1 MSVSV
6 AMQAIQLSL
15 EPLFKEAEEKGLW
28 FFHESSEV
36 GEIWYSP
43 EGLRLKQSQGEY
55 VWAPE
60 HWELRSPIGYM
71 KSLRAQAENIVDEFN
86 SLSKRFGHGKSLELT
101 EAANA
106 SKVEPDA

>member
-1 MSVSV
+1 MSPITRLKKITGVKKLYWHV
-6 AMQAIQLSL
+6 AVMS
-15 EPLFKEAEEKGLW
+15 KEAEEKGLW

-71 KSLRAQAENIVDEFN
+71 KSLRAQVRTSSTSSILCQSDSATENHLN
-86 SLSKRFGHGKSLELT
+86 
-101 EAANA
+101 
-106 SKVEPDA
+106 